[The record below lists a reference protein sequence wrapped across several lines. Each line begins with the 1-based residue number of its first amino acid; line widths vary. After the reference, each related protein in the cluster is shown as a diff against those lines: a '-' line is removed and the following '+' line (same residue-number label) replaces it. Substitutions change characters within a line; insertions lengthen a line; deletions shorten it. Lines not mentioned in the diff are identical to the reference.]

1 MKKMRRV
8 CVFCG
13 SSPGARPEY
22 TRAAELL
29 GCVLV
34 AREIGLV
41 YGGASVGLMGK
52 LAETVLAGGGDVV
65 GVIPSGLVKM
75 EVAFEELPDLRVVD
89 SMHERKAMMA
99 DLADGFIALP
109 GGLGTIEE
117 IFEVLTWA
125 QLGFH
130 DKPCGFLNI
139 CGYYNHLIRFL
150 ESAVGERFIRA
161 DHQTMVMVDEKPEA
175 LLDQFDRYEPP
186 KVDKAKW
193 ILSLKNR

>member
-1 MKKMRRV
+1 MKKIIRV

-13 SSPGARPEY
+13 SSPGSRPEY
-22 TRAAELL
+22 ARAAELL
-29 GCVLV
+29 GQVLV
-34 AREIGLV
+34 EREIGLV

-52 LAETVLAGGGDVV
+52 LAETVLGGGGDVI

-75 EVAFEELPDLRVVD
+75 EVAFEGLPDLRVVD

-99 DLADGFIALP
+99 DLADGFIAMP

-139 CGYYNHLIRFL
+139 CGYYDHLITFL
-150 ESAVGERFIRA
+150 EGAVEEQFIRA
-161 DHQTMVMVDEKPEA
+161 DHRSMVLVDEKPEA
-175 LLDQFDRYEPP
+175 LLDQFDQYRPP